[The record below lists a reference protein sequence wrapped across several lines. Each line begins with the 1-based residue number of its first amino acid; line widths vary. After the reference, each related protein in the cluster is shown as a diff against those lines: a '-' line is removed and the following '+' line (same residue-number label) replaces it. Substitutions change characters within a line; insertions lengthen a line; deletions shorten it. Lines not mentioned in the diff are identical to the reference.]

1 MKSCWPS
8 PSVVARWFAA
18 CVLLFALASAHGANT
33 LDWRTAENRVS
44 ADIASWTLEQ
54 TLEQIAAVTG
64 WHIFLEP
71 GTKQNVSVKFAN
83 RAPDRALDLLLGD
96 LGRVLLPPTNGVN
109 SRLLV
114 FRSKQDQATQLI
126 QARLAAVSTNKTAVP
141 IPNELVVTLK
151 PGESIEEL
159 AKKLGAKVIG
169 KIEGT
174 DTYRLKFE
182 DEESTKSARETL
194 KNDPAVASV
203 DNNYNMIP
211 TPNAQ
216 SLGAGGMPINLRP
229 KAVPDG
235 DRIIVGL
242 VDTAVQAKG
251 SGIAEFLLPGMSVV
265 GDAQTSDTA
274 PTHGTSMA
282 ESVLRGAAS
291 AGEELSSRVRIL
303 NVDVYGNNANT
314 TTFDVA
320 AGITKAVNGG
330 AMIINL
336 SLGSEGSSS
345 LLQQIIQDSHKQGVV
360 FLASAGNEP
369 VTTPTYPAA
378 YPEVI
383 AVTAGDGRGNLASY
397 ANRGNFVDVMG
408 PGTVPVNY
416 NGQLWRVTGTSPA
429 TAFISGLAAGY
440 ADIRKL
446 SWSEID
452 KAIRNGPQ
460 ISAPR

>member
-1 MKSCWPS
+1 MKNALTLRPDLARLLSAGLLLL
-8 PSVVARWFAA
+8 SVTF
-18 CVLLFALASAHGANT
+18 AHGANT
-33 LDWRTAENRVS
+33 LDWRTEENRVS
-44 ADIASWTLEQ
+44 ADISTWTLEQ
-54 TLEQIAAVTG
+54 TLERIATITG
-64 WHIFLEP
+64 WHIYLEP
-71 GTKQNVSVKFAN
+71 GTKQDVSVKFAN
-83 RAPDRALDLLLGD
+83 RAPDKALDLLLGE
-96 LGRVLLPPTNGVN
+96 LGRALLPPTNGVN

-114 FRSKQDQATQLI
+114 FRSQQERATQFI
-126 QARLAAVSTNKTAVP
+126 QAKLAATSTNKTAIP

-151 PGESIEEL
+151 PGESIEAL

-169 KIEGT
+169 KIDGT

-182 DEESTKSARETL
+182 DEEATKSARETL

-216 SLGAGGMPINLRP
+216 ALGPGGMPLNLHP

-242 VDTAVQAKG
+242 PDTAVQAKG
-251 SGIAEFLLPGMSVV
+251 STFAEFLLPAMSVV
-265 GDAQTSDTA
+265 GDAQPSDNA
-274 PTHGTSMA
+274 PTHGTSMVDA
-282 ESVLRGAAS
+282 AIRGVASVGDDL
-291 AGEELSSRVRIL
+291 LSRVRIL
-303 NVDVYGNNANT
+303 SVDVYGNNANT

-320 AGITKAVNGG
+320 AGITKAINGG

-336 SLGSEGSSS
+336 SLGSEGDSS
-345 LLQQIIQDSHKQGVV
+345 LLWQVIKDAHNQGVV

-397 ANRGNFVDVMG
+397 ANRGSFVDVMG

-429 TAFISGLAAGY
+429 TAFISGIAAGY
-440 ADIRKL
+440 ADLRKM

-460 ISAPR
+460 ISAPK